1 MGERLHVW
9 GILAVVVAAG
19 GSITSVSWGADLALS
34 APIGLSELKNSL
46 DTLQKTARLSELLT
60 SEEQT
65 LAPIQKIASDELQT
79 LKFQHYFRGVEVIG
93 SMAMTH
99 DTGLRSELSVTN
111 WVAQFDLE
119 TTPSISAADAV
130 AIARA
135 SLQDSIELQANPS
148 LKILPSREPGAAS
161 LTYWVEFKSDGLTPG
176 LDVLVDAHSGDVLAE
191 LPHHIPVARLNT
203 YDASSAPIHHIHPLT
218 GAPLQVELETYKH
231 VVVNGSKTSEADKS
245 ALRATRNAETTWNY
259 YMSRHKR
266 DSFDGKGSPL
276 VSIVHIGRS
285 WANAFWTSDLN
296 VMAYGDGDGEEIGD
310 LTQALDVAGHEMT
323 HGVVS
328 AAVVSGSVK
337 GLIYAGE
344 SGALNEAFADFFGE
358 MIEAKGD
365 WRMGTDIFL
374 SAEGK
379 SEGLRNLANPRLLK
393 TSYKNPK
400 TGKLEQRPYP
410 AHLKDQFHVAKNEKC
425 DATNDRCYVHVNSTI
440 IGHTAYKT
448 LLAIGREKTEKLFY
462 TVLTHY
468 MTPTSD
474 FKAFRLA
481 AAQACAKLYNASTC
495 DRVRNAFAETG
506 LATFTPNNLLAMK
519 GGLTPKWAART
530 H

>member
-9 GILAVVVAAG
+9 GILAVAVTFG
-19 GSITSVSWGADLALS
+19 GGITPVCWGADLSFTSPA
-34 APIGLSELKNSL
+34 GLSELQSSL
-46 DTLQKTARLSELLT
+46 NTLQKTAGLSELFA
-60 SEEQT
+60 SEDQT
-65 LAPIQKIASDELQT
+65 LTPIQKVASEELQT

-99 DTGLRSELSVTN
+99 DMGLRSESSVTN
-111 WVAQFDLE
+111 LVAQFDLDI
-119 TTPSISAADAV
+119 TPSISASDAV
-130 AIARA
+130 AIARS
-135 SLQDSIELQANPS
+135 SLQDSVELHAAPS

-176 LDVLVDAHSGDVLAE
+176 LDVLVDAHSGNILAE

-203 YDASSAPIHHIHPLT
+203 YDASDAPTHHIHPLT
-218 GAPLQVELETYKH
+218 GAPLKVDLKTYGH
-231 VVVNGSKTSEADKS
+231 VVVNGSQTSQADAS
-245 ALRATRNAETTWNY
+245 ALRATRNAATTWNY
-259 YMSRHKR
+259 YMANHGR
-266 DSFDGKGSPL
+266 DSFDDKGSPL
-276 VSIVHIGRS
+276 VSIVHIGRN

-337 GLIYAGE
+337 GLLYAGE

-379 SEGLRNLANPRLLK
+379 SEGLRNLANPRALK
-393 TSYKNPK
+393 TSYRNPK

-410 AHLKDQFHVAKNEKC
+410 AHLKDQFHVAKDEKC

-448 LLAIGREKTEKLFY
+448 LQAIGRAKTEKLFY

-468 MTPTSD
+468 LTPTSD

-495 DRVRNAFAETG
+495 NQVRDAFAETG
-506 LATFTPNNLLAMK
+506 MATFSPNTLL
-519 GGLTPKWAART
+519 GGNKKLTPTWIART